1 MNLLQLSKNIES
13 YSNAL
18 AGMFSWNYTTVVR
31 THYPLKPHLADKK
44 IDQLVKT
51 GCVSNIFYSIEPDR
65 EIKDIYT
72 SVKSAN
78 HLHLLMDVKS
88 AIVDINLFRRKI
100 ANAMGLN
107 LKSVL
112 NIEPIRGKKNI
123 ARYVTKHITQPGSH
137 HNYFVTL

>member
-1 MNLLQLSKNIES
+1 MRQLKRGKNLDS

-31 THYPLKPHLADKK
+31 THYPIKPHIADKK
-44 IDQLVKT
+44 IEQLVKT

-65 EIKDIYT
+65 EIEDVYT
-72 SVKSAN
+72 SANSVN
-78 HLHLLMDVKS
+78 HLHLLMDVKR
-88 AIVDINLFRRKI
+88 AMVDCDLFRRKI

-107 LKSVL
+107 PKAVL
-112 NIEPIRGKKNI
+112 NIEPIRGEKNI
-123 ARYVTKHITQPGSH
+123 ARYVTKHITLPGSH